1 MRSHSHM
8 TFGVY
13 LSKWL
18 TNNNFINFMCVS
30 PKGCYNPQKNNYIYT
45 VKRIKCTGL
54 WSKVIDLIEFH
65 GISLTE
71 VFEAKIIELINEW
84 NQLNGFMDNCKVI
97 YWQRIKLQFLTEFRK
112 KIFRKAFS
120 YNPGNSTAIID

>member
-1 MRSHSHM
+1 
-8 TFGVY
+8 
-13 LSKWL
+13 
-18 TNNNFINFMCVS
+18 MCVS

-45 VKRIKCTGL
+45 VKRIKCSEL

-84 NQLNGFMDNCKVI
+84 NQLNGFMDNCK
-97 YWQRIKLQFLTEFRK
+97 RIKLQFLTEFRK
-112 KIFRKAFS
+112 KYISQSIF
-120 YNPGNSTAIID
+120 I